1 MKNITVSKTFFK
13 ELLQA
18 DDVWET
24 ICQNESEFPY
34 RVVPRLEGGL
44 DHIKVTQ
51 KQIEIHDIGVSRGGK
66 LYDGSFRIRA
76 AKAAK

>member
-1 MKNITVSKTFFK
+1 MQNITVSKAFLK
-13 ELLQA
+13 ELLES
-18 DDVWET
+18 DDVWQT

-44 DHIKVTQ
+44 DHINVTK

-66 LYDGSFRIRA
+66 VYDGSFRIRA
-76 AKAAK
+76 AK